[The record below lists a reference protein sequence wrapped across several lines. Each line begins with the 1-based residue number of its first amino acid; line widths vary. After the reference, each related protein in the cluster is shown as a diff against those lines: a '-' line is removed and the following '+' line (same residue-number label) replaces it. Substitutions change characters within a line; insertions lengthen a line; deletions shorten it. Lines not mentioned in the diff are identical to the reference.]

1 MRTTLAS
8 TMLMAAAALPGHAAP
23 GPVKEQSSN
32 PIVLVAGKTC
42 KQVADCEEAVQI
54 WCDGYRR
61 ADADHDGI
69 PCENI
74 CHSKAQV
81 DEIRERIGC

>member
-1 MRTTLAS
+1 MTTTLAS
-8 TMLMAAAALPGHAAP
+8 LLLMVLSTAATLIPSLQPEGQ
-23 GPVKEQSSN
+23 PVER
-32 PIVLVAGKTC
+32 VAGKTC
-42 KQVADCEEAVQI
+42 KQVRDCEEAVQI

-61 ADADHDGI
+61 ADGDGDGI